1 MKTTNFQSQLGKLQQ
16 RKELLI
22 ILLFLFVIVIFWIVV
37 GVFSSQQ
44 TAGITTEQKSL
55 STPLSPSLNISVIDK
70 LEQKKSYSEE
80 ELADFPVYTIQFT
93 TGGSGVS
100 AGSTEQSQSVVLP
113 EELESTLESIEEEF

>member
-1 MKTTNFQSQLGKLQQ
+1 MKTTNFQSQLGKLRQ
-16 RKELLI
+16 RKELLV
-22 ILLFLFVIVIFWIVV
+22 ILLFLFVIVIFWIMV

-70 LEQKKSYSEE
+70 LEQKKSYSDD
-80 ELADFPVYTIQFT
+80 ELADFPVYTIQSSI
-93 TGGSGVS
+93 GGSEVTT
-100 AGSTEQSQSVVLP
+100 GSTEQSQSVVLP

>member
-1 MKTTNFQSQLGKLQQ
+1 V
-16 RKELLI
+16 
-22 ILLFLFVIVIFWIVV
+22 ILLFLFVIVIFWIMV

-80 ELADFPVYTIQFT
+80 ELADFPVYTIQST